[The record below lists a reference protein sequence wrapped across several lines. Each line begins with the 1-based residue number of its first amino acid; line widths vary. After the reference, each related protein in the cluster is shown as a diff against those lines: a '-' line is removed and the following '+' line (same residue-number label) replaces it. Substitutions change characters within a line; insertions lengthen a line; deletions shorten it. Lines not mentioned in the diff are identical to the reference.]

1 MVVFHSYVSLP
12 EGNIGR
18 HLLKGGLG
26 GRQHPADLLREAI
39 AREVRQQHRGRHG
52 PTDLRPGPRRQN
64 GKGQKNL
71 ENGGFHSDFSGK
83 MWILTVKKYEKMV
96 KVDMNHAK

>member
-1 MVVFHSYVSLP
+1 
-12 EGNIGR
+12 
-18 HLLKGGLG
+18 
-26 GRQHPADLLREAI
+26 
-39 AREVRQQHRGRHG
+39 
-52 PTDLRPGPRRQN
+52 
-64 GKGQKNL
+64 L